1 MLDIG
6 SPLPDVTIRR
16 DDGTEISTRTLV
28 GSPLVLYFYP
38 KDDTPGCTSEA
49 GQFSETYDA
58 FKAKGVEI
66 VGVSRDSAES
76 HRAFKEKYAI
86 PFPLLADVDSTL
98 CDACGIGDRRSTFLF
113 DAGGVLTHAWKR
125 VSVDGHAAD
134 VLAKIG

>member
-16 DDGTEISTRTLV
+16 DDGTEISTRTFG

-66 VGVSRDSAES
+66 VGVSRDSPES

-86 PFPLLADVDSTL
+86 PYPLLADVDSTL
-98 CDACGIGDRRSTFLF
+98 CDACGIDVRRSTFLF
-113 DAGGVLTHAWKR
+113 DAGGVLTHVWKR

-134 VLAKIG
+134 VLARIG